1 MSQRLFHLVN
11 ENQAKIAGAQ
21 ASQGG
26 IDRPKLS
33 LNFVYSPRA
42 PRAVQPLTKQRQDF
56 AIGTSALTRILIE
69 HDVIKGLA
77 KDTSL
82 IAEVDIPSIA
92 SAADHDR
99 TATGGYGFN
108 CFDQRDHRIR
118 IVTVVGNDSC
128 TAMI

>member
-11 ENQAKIAGAQ
+11 QNQAKIAGAQ
-21 ASQGG
+21 TPQGG
-26 IDRPKLS
+26 IDRPQLP
-33 LNFVYSPRA
+33 LNFVHSPRA
-42 PRAVQPLTKQRQDF
+42 PRAVQSLTKQRKDF
-56 AIGTSALTRILIE
+56 AIGSSALTRILIE

-77 KDTSL
+77 KDTGL

-99 TATGGYGFN
+99 TATRGYGFD
-108 CFDQRDHRIR
+108 CLDQRDHRIR

-128 TAMI
+128 TAMV